1 MANSCVA
8 SLPIMMP
15 PAASRRAVTGASDAA
30 TLSISTLECAVV
42 GKPATSMISFKA
54 KGTPCKGPR
63 QPPAMISLSA
73 WRAAAMARSG
83 VRRMKA

>member
-15 PAASRRAVTGASDAA
+15 PAALRRAVTGASAVA

-42 GKPATSMISFKA
+42 GRPATVDDVLEGEGDA
-54 KGTPCKGPR
+54 VQGPR
-63 QPPAMISLSA
+63 QPPATISLSA